1 MLNSLFRSDVM
12 PNRIPERTPLSGADY
27 FNLLVERN
35 LQKLGY
41 RGNVV
46 HMAIDL
52 EGEITLADLKSRLG
66 DREIFAWLN
75 AIELKRGNPLRMPS
89 WSAGTHK
96 MPVPVSVVDATEEVI
111 PNELL
116 DVDLKPSPGK
126 LFHIG
131 ILLLKDNKTRL
142 VFSAHHAII
151 DNRGVQMLVRLLDG
165 HSGPDDIEAFFPEAR
180 VKEHFLKKL
189 KQFND
194 SRHFLMDGDNKVASL
209 LNGKAEP
216 NLKTKYHI
224 VDFDESETQQIDQNA
239 TASGAR
245 FGNGPFYLAAAARS
259 VNAILIMR
267 GTHGKT
273 VWVPAPQ
280 DQRMRGKQGAL
291 LTNQI
296 SFMFYRIPYAELDTL
311 KQSVKV
317 VTDQMV
323 NQVRTRMPESYA
335 TMMNIFRRMPL
346 RIYNLFMKWPTK
358 GVVTTFSFSDIGPS
372 LKDFDSLFG
381 HKISDVYH
389 YPPNPVPPGFTIV
402 FMRYNNRLRVV
413 VGSTSQS
420 MNPDELAKFEK
431 LLRLDLVQGDDN

>member
-1 MLNSLFRSDVM
+1 MT
-12 PNRIPERTPLSGADY
+12 NRIPDRTPLSGADY

-35 LQKLGY
+35 LKKLGY

-52 EGEITLADLKSRLG
+52 EGEITLQELKERLAE
-66 DREIFAWLN
+66 REIFAWLN
-75 AIELKRGNPLRMPS
+75 AIELRRANPLRMPS
-89 WSAGTHK
+89 WGKGAEK
-96 MPVPVSVVDATEEVI
+96 IPVPISVVDSTNDVI
-111 PNELL
+111 PDELL
-116 DVDLKPSPGK
+116 DVDLQPTSGK

-151 DNRGVQMLVRLLDG
+151 DNRGVQMLVRLLDN
-165 HSGPDDIEAFFPEAR
+165 HSGPEDMDEFFPEAQ
-180 VKEHFLKKL
+180 VKEHFVKKL
-189 KQFND
+189 KKFNAA
-194 SRHFLMDGDNKVASL
+194 RHFLMDGDSKVASL
-209 LNGKAEP
+209 LNGKTEP

-224 VDFDESETQQIDQNA
+224 VDFDEAETEKIDQNA
-239 TASGAR
+239 VANGAR

-296 SFMFYRIPYAELDTL
+296 SFMFYRISYADLDSL
-311 KQSVKV
+311 KRSVKV
-317 VTDQMV
+317 VSEQMID
-323 NQVRTRMPESYA
+323 QVRARMPESYA
-335 TMMNIFRRMPL
+335 TMMNVFRWMPL
-346 RIYNLFMKWPTK
+346 GIYNLFMKLPTK

-372 LKDFDSLFG
+372 LNDFDSFMG

-402 FMRYNNRLRVV
+402 FMRYNNCLRVV

-431 LLRLDLVQGDDN
+431 LLRLDLVHDDK